1 MLNEKTTLDPNKGL
15 TKDVIWLYYMP
26 MWAYR
31 HTGGVMD
38 NYIEVFKALAD
49 KTRMRIMRLL
59 SITDRQ
65 VCVCEIMDA
74 LQLPQYQVSKHLNIL
89 KNARMVEGERRGT
102 WVYYSPLKKDSAFNR
117 QLFKLLKEQL
127 SDAEFLEDEKK
138 LKRRL
143 QLREGDTCVVGHVN
157 RAKAQVCK

>member
-1 MLNEKTTLDPNKGL
+1 M
-15 TKDVIWLYYMP
+15 
-26 MWAYR
+26 
-31 HTGGVMD
+31 MD
-38 NYIEVFKALAD
+38 NYAEVFKALAD
-49 KTRMRIMRLL
+49 KTRLRIMRLL

-74 LQLPQYQVSKHLNIL
+74 LKRPQYNVSKHLNIL
-89 KNARMVEGERRGT
+89 KNAKLVEGERRGT

-127 SDAEFLEDEKK
+127 SDTEFFEDEKK

-143 QLREGDTCVVGHVN
+143 QLREGDVCVVGFVN
-157 RAKAQVCK
+157 KSRAQVCK

>member
-1 MLNEKTTLDPNKGL
+1 MN
-15 TKDVIWLYYMP
+15 
-26 MWAYR
+26 
-31 HTGGVMD
+31 
-38 NYIEVFKALAD
+38 NYVNVFKALAD
-49 KTRMRIMRLL
+49 KTRLRIMRLL

-74 LQLPQYQVSKHLNIL
+74 LERPQYLVSKHLNIL
-89 KNARMVEGERRGT
+89 KNAKLVEGERKGT

-117 QLFKLLKEQL
+117 QLFKLLKGQL
-127 SDAEFLEDEKK
+127 SDAEFLEDEEK

-143 QLREGDTCVVGHVN
+143 QLREGDTCVVGLVN